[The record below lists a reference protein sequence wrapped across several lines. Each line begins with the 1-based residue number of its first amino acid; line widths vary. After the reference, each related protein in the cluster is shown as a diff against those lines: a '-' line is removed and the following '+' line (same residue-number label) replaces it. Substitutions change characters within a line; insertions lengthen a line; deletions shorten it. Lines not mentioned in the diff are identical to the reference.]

1 MYSTIVVMY
10 YGESPEPN
18 WITKFEAAG
27 AGVLDVKVCRTGV
40 SNYRTKLL
48 LYRH

>member
-1 MYSTIVVMY
+1 MVMY
-10 YGESPEPN
+10 FGESPKPN
-18 WITKFEAAG
+18 WITKFEATG

-40 SNYRTKLL
+40 SKHRTKLL